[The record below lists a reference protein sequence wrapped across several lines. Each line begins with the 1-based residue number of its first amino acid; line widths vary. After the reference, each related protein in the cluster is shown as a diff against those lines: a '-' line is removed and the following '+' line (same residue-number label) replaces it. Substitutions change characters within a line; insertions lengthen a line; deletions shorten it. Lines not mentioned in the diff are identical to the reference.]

1 MANTGATFF
10 QAHANTTPI
19 LADWMCVALAVS
31 LRRMPEPTWCL
42 YCFTEHVG
50 GLKHALEEAGYTVE
64 EYEEAAKRLLAPLL
78 EHE

>member
-1 MANTGATFF
+1 
-10 QAHANTTPI
+10 
-19 LADWMCVALAVS
+19 
-31 LRRMPEPTWCL
+31 MPEPTWCL